1 MPPKPSSTASILA
14 DRGKKPFLEPDG
26 FFTSAGKHGERGA
39 MPQRRGMVLDHM
51 HFDDKRQKLVRYK
64 ALVAVLFNET
74 PALQTGMRALLE
86 RLLRKCDEE
95 EEILQQWWNRRLSFG
110 NVARG
115 VDPFSDDELRS
126 CFRFRWNIL
135 RKPMQLLEIP

>member
-1 MPPKPSSTASILA
+1 M
-14 DRGKKPFLEPDG
+14 
-26 FFTSAGKHGERGA
+26 
-39 MPQRRGMVLDHM
+39 LDHM